1 MIDRCAGVRRRRPEP
16 AAMEIAVMEIT
27 VMEIA
32 GAGIVG
38 VEIRHPTPSRA
49 GVRSRV
55 QMPGFRSDL
64 TRD

>member
-1 MIDRCAGVRRRRPEP
+1 MEP
-16 AAMEIAVMEIT
+16 AVMEIT
-27 VMEIA
+27 VMEIT
-32 GAGIVG
+32 GAEIGG

-55 QMPGFRSDL
+55 QMPGFRRDL